1 MKERLE
7 LLRDL
12 TGVFSYFEGNFTA
25 RYLLVIKP
33 KNMIEEKNLEK
44 QLDDIKAQ
52 IEN

>member
-12 TGVFSYFEGNFTA
+12 RGVFMFFTKDFTA
-25 RYLLVIKP
+25 RYLLVIRP

-44 QLDDIKAQ
+44 QLNNIKT
-52 IEN
+52 